1 MTYSGLI
8 RAGFFQTLNTIFF
21 SHYYLIC
28 ALLDPP
34 VMLNAIDSA
43 VGTGGISVQCARAL
57 GRVFRH
63 AMFLCVTGH
72 AGELCRGKQKS

>member
-1 MTYSGLI
+1 
-8 RAGFFQTLNTIFF
+8 
-21 SHYYLIC
+21 
-28 ALLDPP
+28 
-34 VMLNAIDSA
+34 MLNAIDSA